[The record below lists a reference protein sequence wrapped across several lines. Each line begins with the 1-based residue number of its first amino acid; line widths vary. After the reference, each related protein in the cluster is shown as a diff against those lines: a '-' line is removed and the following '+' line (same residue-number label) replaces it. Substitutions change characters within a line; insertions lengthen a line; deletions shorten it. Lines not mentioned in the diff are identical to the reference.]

1 MLHNCIQQNSLTTSV
16 LSRNNQMFFFIFRD
30 WYTKVLQ
37 MKNMINLDT
46 RNKITHSPLYLMITF
61 AKLIL

>member
-1 MLHNCIQQNSLTTSV
+1 
-16 LSRNNQMFFFIFRD
+16 
-30 WYTKVLQ
+30 